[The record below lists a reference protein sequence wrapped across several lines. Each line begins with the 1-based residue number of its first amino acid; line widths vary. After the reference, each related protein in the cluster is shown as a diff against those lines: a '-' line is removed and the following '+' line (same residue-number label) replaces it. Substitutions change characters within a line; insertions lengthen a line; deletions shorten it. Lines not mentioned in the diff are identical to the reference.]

1 MFVYMFTS
9 YSLKR
14 FPDPF
19 IGKFGEGMDG
29 AFTATALQ
37 QLGAAAAAGGS
48 SGLLED
54 FFFFS
59 LLTLSLT
66 S

>member
-1 MFVYMFTS
+1 
-9 YSLKR
+9 
-14 FPDPF
+14 
-19 IGKFGEGMDG
+19 MDG

-54 FFFFS
+54 FFFFQFAD
-59 LLTLSLT
+59 LVTDKLTVATEAYWVHSQNISSAAGLYAHT
-66 S
+66 